1 MFSSEGMAAPLA
13 KKNIQ
18 QTIVVVVE
26 QRYAA
31 SHSFKRVP
39 TQTDTVPEGELDFRL
54 IENVLELDR
63 RLGLPRHI
71 ARLFSGSGSL
81 GLRCLIW
88 CGARDRSGQRSLGRK
103 AGSSAQQAEAQ
114 LQQ

>member
-1 MFSSEGMAAPLA
+1 LRSLSAREVNFFKRRNGRAIG

-39 TQTDTVPEGELDFRL
+39 TENDTVPEGELDFRL

-63 RLGLPRHI
+63 RLASPAILPDFFPAT
-71 ARLFSGSGSL
+71 ARWG
-81 GLRCLIW
+81 C
-88 CGARDRSGQRSLGRK
+88 A
-103 AGSSAQQAEAQ
+103 A
-114 LQQ
+114 